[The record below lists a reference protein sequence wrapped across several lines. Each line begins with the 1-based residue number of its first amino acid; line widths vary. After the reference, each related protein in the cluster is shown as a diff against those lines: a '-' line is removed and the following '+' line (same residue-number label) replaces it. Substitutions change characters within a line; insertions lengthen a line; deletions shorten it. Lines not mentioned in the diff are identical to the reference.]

1 MRREGRTLCAAGRGP
16 SSDFVPKSRR
26 RRHFLTPEE
35 GFVPVP
41 RRSRRAARSPRTFVR
56 AWGGRHQCAREGR
69 GAGTETRFFH
79 WRRRPP
85 ARRALPRRGMLERPT
100 PGACGAEG
108 SGGGRT
114 GGAGRIPRRTVGGGL
129 MPQQAKSFSFAV
141 CFIPKPRPRRSPPAG
156 ERPDAAGAAP
166 RSRGDEAARA
176 SGRTRGPRPPLRREA
191 RRNVPGSR
199 SRTPAA
205 RPEGSSAPSA
215 PPGVRRLRSTGFPRE
230 LPARPHQYGFIPAGR
245 HSGRARPRTVCEARL
260 RGDGA
265 GASAGTR
272 NIRGVHAPGS
282 SRASTPRR
290 SDSAAASPHEEARP
304 RSIRIRRVPFEQPL
318 PLKDLKEPSRTCGA
332 PSGRA
337 RRSPDRGED
346 K

>member
-41 RRSRRAARSPRTFVR
+41 RRPRRAARSPRTFVR

-215 PPGVRRLRSTGFPRE
+215 PPRRTEASLHGFSSRAPGASAPIWVHPGRTPQRSSSPADSLRSPPSGRRRRGVRRNPK
-230 LPARPHQYGFIPAGR
+230 HQ
-245 HSGRARPRTVCEARL
+245 GRACAGLFKSVHSPSERL
-260 RGDGA
+260 RRGF
-265 GASAGTR
+265 SA
-272 NIRGVHAPGS
+272 
-282 SRASTPRR
+282 
-290 SDSAAASPHEEARP
+290 
-304 RSIRIRRVPFEQPL
+304 
-318 PLKDLKEPSRTCGA
+318 
-332 PSGRA
+332 
-337 RRSPDRGED
+337 
-346 K
+346 